1 MLNKELFSTY
11 SLNTSLQNIVDIIY
25 PIGSYYWS
33 NDSTD
38 PSNLFGGTWEQVT
51 DKFLYA
57 AGTKVVGTTGGEEN
71 HTLIESEM
79 PSHAHT
85 RGTMEITGSFIGGGQ
100 NHTYG
105 EGCFYNSQVRSPYTN
120 ADSGNSTNNLTA
132 MQASHS
138 WTGST
143 SYVGGNTSH
152 NNMPP
157 YLVAYCWYRV
167 A

>member
-1 MLNKELFSTY
+1 MLKKELLSTY
-11 SLNTSLQNIVDIIY
+11 SLSASLQNIVDIIY

-33 NDSTD
+33 NNSTD
-38 PSNLFGGTWEQVT
+38 PSNLFGGTWEQVMN
-51 DKFLYA
+51 KFLYA
-57 AGTKVVGTTGGEEN
+57 AGTKSVGTTGGEEN

-85 RGTMEITGSFIGGGQ
+85 RGTMEITGTIP
-100 NHTYG
+100 T
-105 EGCFYNSQVRSPYTN
+105 
-120 ADSGNSTNNLTA
+120 DSLGNSTISGAFYASGSSSGASGSSSNNTKTA
-132 MQASHS
+132 MEASRS
-138 WTGST
+138 WTGET

-157 YLVAYCWYRV
+157 YLVAYCWNRV